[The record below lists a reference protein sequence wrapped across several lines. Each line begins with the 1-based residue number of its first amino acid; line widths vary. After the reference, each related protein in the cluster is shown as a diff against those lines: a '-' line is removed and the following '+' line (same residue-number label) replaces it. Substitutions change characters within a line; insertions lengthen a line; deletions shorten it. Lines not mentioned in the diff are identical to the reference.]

1 MSSFSKTAHIRLPEW
16 FKNSL
21 PTDVI
26 YVQTRTVI
34 AGLKLHTVCESAH
47 CPNQW
52 ECWSKRTATFMIAG
66 DRCTRACAF
75 CAVKTV
81 KPLPL
86 DTDEPQ
92 KVAEAAKKMN
102 LKHIVITSVA
112 RDDLADGGAEHFKQT
127 IQAVRRLNSGCSI
140 EVLVPDFKGSQDA
153 IATVLSAEPDIFN
166 HNIETV
172 KRLTPFVR
180 CKATYEQSLNVL
192 FTAKKIVGR
201 KIHTK
206 SGLMVGLG
214 ETEEEVIE
222 TMKDLRGVDCDVL
235 TIGQYLQPGP
245 EYFPV
250 AEYIK
255 PEQFEKYAEIG
266 RGLGFLNIFSGP
278 KVRSSYYAAEVANNV
293 SV

>member
-1 MSSFSKTAHIRLPEW
+1 MSSFSKTAHIKLPEW

-192 FTAKKIVGR
+192 LGAKKIVGR

>member
-75 CAVKTV
+75 CAVKTA

-127 IQAVRRLNSGCSI
+127 IQAVRRLNPGCSI

-192 FTAKKIVGR
+192 LGAKKIVGR